1 MATKTDSFESH
12 FENVEDC
19 LKHYGSDF
27 DESSGC
33 IGLSS
38 NKAEKLLQKW
48 GPNRL
53 KEEEKQS
60 LLELV
65 LEQFDDLL
73 VKILLGAAIL
83 SFGLAFFEDGL
94 DGGIEAFV
102 EPIVILTILI
112 LNAIVGVWQESNAA
126 NALEALKKMQP
137 KNTACWRDGKM
148 RHDFPAEN
156 LVPGDI
162 IQVKT
167 GDQIPADCRVVKLLN
182 SNFRADES
190 ALTGESKTILKHSDP
205 LDHDVYRGKRVGTS
219 EKKNMVF
226 SGTAV
231 GSGKAFLLVVKTGQN
246 TAIGDIAQAVADTE
260 EEKTPLKQKLDEFG
274 DQLSK
279 VIGLICLL
287 VWVMNFRQFSD
298 PVHGGFVQG
307 CIYYLKIAVALGVA
321 AIPEGLP
328 AVITLCL
335 ALGTRQMVKRNA
347 IVRKLPSV
355 ETLGCCT
362 VICSDKTG
370 TLTKNEMTV
379 TKVVMAQD
387 QKFIQ
392 STVIRGTGYD
402 AKTGGPEA
410 GGVTNFT
417 SLTDFVQIATLCNDA
432 QVTGSGADT
441 KRFGEPTEA
450 ALKVVAEK
458 LMPNQGL
465 AAVDSQMRPTLG
477 LHRVATLP
485 FGRKR
490 KSMSVVCKEV
500 RSGSPRRHSMRTRST
515 TPQGGNVLL
524 CKGAPE
530 GIIERCSSV
539 VVANGDVVPLT
550 DNLRRVLKHEVVKM
564 AGAPLRTLA
573 LAMKTEGLG
582 ALEKYD
588 GDEHDTAAQKVLTDE
603 DAYSH
608 VESDMTFVGLV
619 GITDPHRSEVPG
631 AIRRCQAAGIRVVV
645 ITGDKKETAESICR
659 NIHVFEDG
667 EDLTSCSFTGRQFK
681 SFSKKRK
688 LEILSRQGSVLFS
701 RTEPKD
707 KQEIVELLKEC
718 QEVPAMTGDGV
729 NDAPALKAA
738 SIGVAMGIAGTEV
751 AKEASDMILADDN
764 FATIVS
770 AIEQGRSIYSNM
782 KAFIRYLISSNIG
795 EVASIFFTA
804 ALGLPE
810 GLIPVQLLW
819 VNLVTDGPPA
829 TALGFN
835 PPDPNIMQQ
844 PPRKKNEQLISG
856 WVFFRYM
863 VIGIYVGVA
872 TVGVFAY
879 WYMFDYEGDGH
890 TVTTWDQ
897 LTHWGSCA
905 RPSADSGDAFAQ
917 WNERWGD
924 FEPRDV
930 DFAPSFV
937 GDDGRVDPCKYF
949 TAGKVKASTL
959 SLSVLVTIEMLNAL
973 NAISEDGSLLSIP
986 PWVNPYL
993 LLAMFASFGMHFVI
1007 LYVPA
1012 LASIFSICPLS
1023 FDDWMVVLYFSFP
1036 VIVIDELLKFVGR
1049 IMNEME
1055 RKKRQKRSQQKID

>member
-1 MATKTDSFESH
+1 MSATKIDDFEPH
-12 FENVEDC
+12 FETVESC
-19 LKHYGSDF
+19 LSRLGSDF
-27 DESSGC
+27 DEKSGC

-38 NKAEKLLQKW
+38 KGAAAAFEKY

-53 KEEEKQS
+53 KEEEKES

-73 VKILLGAAIL
+73 VKILLGAAVL
-83 SFGLAFFEDGL
+83 SFGLAFLEEGL
-94 DGGIEAFV
+94 EGGITAFV

-148 RHDFPAEN
+148 VHEFPAEN
-156 LVPGDI
+156 LVPGDV
-162 IQVKT
+162 IQVKV
-167 GDQIPADCRVVKLLN
+167 GDQIPADCRVVRLLN
-182 SNFRADES
+182 SNFRLDES

-205 LDHDVYRGKRVGTS
+205 LDASMRSKRVGTS

-231 GSGKAFLLVVKTGQN
+231 GSGKAFLLVVGTGQS
-246 TAIGDIAQAVADTE
+246 TEIGNIAQAVADTE
-260 EEKTPLKQKLDEFG
+260 DEKTPLKQKLDQFG

-287 VWVMNFRQFSD
+287 VWIMNFRQFND
-298 PVHGGFVQG
+298 PVHGGFMKG

-335 ALGTRQMVKRNA
+335 ALGTRQMVKKNA

-379 TKVVMAQD
+379 TKVVMCQD
-387 QKFIQ
+387 EKYIQ
-392 STVIRGTGYD
+392 TNAISGTGYD
-402 AKTGGPEA
+402 PHSGAPSA
-410 GGVTNFT
+410 GGVTNFA
-417 SLTDFVQIATLCNDA
+417 SLTSFIKTAVMCNDS
-432 QVTGSGADT
+432 QVTGSGSNT

-450 ALKVVAEK
+450 ALKVVADK

-465 AAVDSQMRPTLG
+465 AAVDTQMRPALG
-477 LHRVATLP
+477 LGRIATLP

-490 KSMSVVCKEV
+490 KSMSVLC
-500 RSGSPRRHSMRTRST
+500 RDASSSPRGRTRGSKPKNT
-515 TPQGGNVLL
+515 LL

-530 GIIERCSSV
+530 GVIDRCTSV
-539 VVANGDVVPLT
+539 IVANGSVVPLN
-550 DNLRRVLKHEVVKM
+550 DNLRRVLKNEVVKM

-573 LAMKTEGLG
+573 LAMKTSDLG
-582 ALEKYD
+582 PLEFYE
-588 GDEHDTAAQKVLTDE
+588 GDEHDRAAQKVLTDE
-603 DAYSH
+603 DKYSV
-608 VESDMTFVGLV
+608 VESNMTFVGLV
-619 GITDPHRSEVPG
+619 GITDPHRGEVPA
-631 AIRRCQAAGIRVVV
+631 AIKRCKEAGIRVVV

-659 NIHVFEDG
+659 NIHVFNEGD
-667 EDLTSCSFTGRQFK
+667 DLTGCSFTGREFK
-681 SFSKKRK
+681 NFSDARKREV
-688 LEILSRQGSVLFS
+688 LGRSGSVLFS

-707 KQEIVELLKEC
+707 KQEIVEILKSIG
-718 QEVPAMTGDGV
+718 EVPAMTGDGV

-738 SIGVAMGIAGTEV
+738 SIGIAMGIAGTEV
-751 AKEASDMILADDN
+751 AQEASDMILADDN

-835 PPDPNIMQQ
+835 PPDPDVMKQ
-844 PPRKKNEQLISG
+844 PPRKKSDQLISG

-863 VIGIYVGVA
+863 VIGFYVGVA

-879 WYMFDYEGDGH
+879 WYMVDYEGDGH
-890 TVTTWDQ
+890 TTVTWDQ

-905 RPSADSGDAFAQ
+905 APSDTESEAFAQ
-917 WNERWGD
+917 WNQRWGG

-930 DFAPSFV
+930 DFAPTFV
-937 GDDGRVDPCKYF
+937 GPDGNVDPCKYF
-949 TAGKVKASTL
+949 TAGKMKASTL

-993 LLAMFASFGMHFVI
+993 LLAMFVSFGMHFVI
-1007 LYVPA
+1007 LYVDA
-1012 LASIFSICPLS
+1012 FASIFSICPLTVE
-1023 FDDWMVVLYFSFP
+1023 DWLVVFYFSVP

-1049 IMNEME
+1049 IMNEVE
-1055 RKKRQKRSQQKID
+1055 RKRRAGLKMGKLE